1 MTNEEMVKYVISK
14 RCVEFDYKKIDDNIF
29 EVLIVP
35 IVPIEKIDIN
45 IVIEKH

>member
-14 RCVEFDYKKIDDNIF
+14 RCAEFDYKKIDDNTF
-29 EVLIVP
+29 EVLIVH

>member
-1 MTNEEMVKYVISK
+1 MSNEEIVNYVIA
-14 RCVEFDYKKIDDNIF
+14 RCAEFDYKKIDNTF